1 MHNLKQT
8 KNQVHRFRG
17 QIGAY
22 KSWGLGGEI
31 NGLTDFFFFFFF
43 FFCLN
48 KLNGRKKKK
57 TFSDIF
63 AIESLVHK

>member
-1 MHNLKQT
+1 MYNLKQKK

-31 NGLTDFFFFFFF
+31 NGLTDFFFFFS
-43 FFCLN
+43 LN
-48 KLNGRKKKK
+48 KLNGRKKKPFL
-57 TFSDIF
+57 TFLPLSP
-63 AIESLVHK
+63 